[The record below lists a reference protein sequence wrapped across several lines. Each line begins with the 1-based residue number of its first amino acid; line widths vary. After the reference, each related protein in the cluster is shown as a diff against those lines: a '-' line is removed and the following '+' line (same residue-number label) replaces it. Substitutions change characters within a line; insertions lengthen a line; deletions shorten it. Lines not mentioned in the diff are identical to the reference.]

1 MTDQTTSS
9 RRAPAVRTVARVD
22 SSVGG
27 TPQSGGPVGHA
38 AANGT
43 ARAQAAG
50 RGVGPE
56 GGRRRIPGWLAG
68 RIPGRPRSSG
78 ADAGRTPPEGWRRGA
93 TPRIA
98 ALLAYVI
105 GLLDILSAV
114 TPPGHGRVIQLRSVL
129 PGYIPEHARTLTVL
143 VGVLLILLAHGLARR
158 KRRAWQLVLTLTAA
172 STVLH
177 VLKGLD
183 YDDAIG
189 SAVFALWLMYRHRDF
204 HAEPDPSS
212 RWHALGALIALFTMS
227 LLIGIAML
235 RIGWARHLIGH
246 YPLSEQLEHVILGL
260 VGAHGPVNIPS
271 PRVDRVI
278 SRTLAGMGLLTAAV
292 PTWMALRPAHPFPR
306 HNRDDEAGLIAL
318 LARHG
323 AEDSLGWFAL
333 RRDKAV
339 IWSPSGKSAIAYRVL
354 SGVMLASGDPIGD
367 REAWPGAIAEFLR
380 VAASHA
386 WVPAVI
392 GCSAHGGTAWTRS
405 GLTAL
410 ELGDEAV
417 LSVEDFSLEGRPM
430 RGVRQ
435 AVARA
440 ERAGYTATARRLKDV
455 PAAERAALRRAARA
469 WRGSEPE
476 RGFSMALGRFSEDPT
491 DPTVPCQ
498 VAPWAAECVLVTAV
512 SRPEPV
518 DAPAPAPA
526 PAAGT
531 KPDGA
536 GTAATPTAESSDG
549 SGAGEPRGMLL
560 FVPWGRD
567 GMSLDLMLRDPQAD
581 NGVTELLIVS
591 AVRSGKEL
599 GIRRISLNFAAF
611 RQLLEHG
618 GRLGAGPVARGT
630 KWLLVFMS
638 RWFQIESLYRF
649 NARFRPAWEPRYV
662 CFPANRDLPRV
673 AVAMAEAEA
682 FLTKPWRRSKGPQ
695 QAPDDE

>member
-9 RRAPAVRTVARVD
+9 RRASAVHTVARVD
-22 SSVGG
+22 SSSGRS
-27 TPQSGGPVGHA
+27 PRGGPVGGA
-38 AANGT
+38 PANGAAPAGAGDRE
-43 ARAQAAG
+43 ARS
-50 RGVGPE
+50 E
-56 GGRRRIPGWLAG
+56 GGRRHIRGWLAE
-68 RIPGRPRSSG
+68 RLPGGPRGGVKGSG
-78 ADAGRTPPEGWRRGA
+78 KTPPEGWRRGA

-98 ALLAYVI
+98 ALLAYAI
-105 GLLDILSAV
+105 GLLDIVSAV
-114 TPPGHGRVIQLRSVL
+114 TPPGHGRVVELRSVL

-158 KRRAWQLVLTLTAA
+158 KRRAWQLVLALTAA

-183 YDDAIG
+183 YDDATG
-189 SAVFALWLMYRHRDF
+189 SAIFGLWLVYRYRDF

-212 RWHALGALIALFTMS
+212 RWRALGALTALFTMS
-227 LLIGIAML
+227 LLTGIAML

-246 YPLSEQLEHVILGL
+246 YPLSEQLEHVVLGL
-260 VGAHGPVNIPS
+260 VGAHGPVSIPS
-271 PRVDRVI
+271 PRADRVV

-306 HNRDDEAGLIAL
+306 HNTDDEAGLIAL

-323 AEDSLGWFAL
+323 ADDSLGWFAL

-392 GCSAHGGTAWTRS
+392 GCSAHGGTAWTRA

-417 LSVEDFSLEGRPM
+417 LSVEEFSLEGRPM

-435 AVARA
+435 AVARV
-440 ERAGYTATARRLKDV
+440 ERAGYTAAARRLKDV
-455 PAAERAALRRAARA
+455 PAAERAALRRMART

-476 RGFSMALGRFSEDPT
+476 RGFSMALGRFSEDSA
-491 DPTVPCQ
+491 DPEAPDQ
-498 VAPWAAECVLVTAV
+498 VAPWAAECVLVTAS
-512 SRPEPV
+512 SRAEPA
-518 DAPAPAPA
+518 DTTEAG
-526 PAAGT
+526 PAAGAS
-531 KPDGA
+531 PDQA
-536 GTAATPTAESSDG
+536 TAPGPATTSAKTMTEP
-549 SGAGEPRGMLL
+549 GAGEPRGMLL

-581 NGVTELLIVS
+581 NGVTELLIVA

-649 NARFRPAWEPRYV
+649 NSRFRPAWEPRYV
-662 CFPANRDLPRV
+662 CFPTNRDLPRV

>member
-1 MTDQTTSS
+1 M
-9 RRAPAVRTVARVD
+9 
-22 SSVGG
+22 
-27 TPQSGGPVGHA
+27 
-38 AANGT
+38 
-43 ARAQAAG
+43 
-50 RGVGPE
+50 
-56 GGRRRIPGWLAG
+56 
-68 RIPGRPRSSG
+68 
-78 ADAGRTPPEGWRRGA
+78 
-93 TPRIA
+93 
-98 ALLAYVI
+98 LAYAI
-105 GLLDILSAV
+105 GLLDIFSAV
-114 TPPGHGRVIQLRSVL
+114 TPPGHGRVVQLRSVL

-183 YDDAIG
+183 YDDATG
-189 SAVFALWLMYRHRDF
+189 SAVFGLWLAYRHRDF

-212 RWHALGALIALFTMS
+212 RWRALGVLIALFAMS
-227 LLIGIAML
+227 LLTGIVML
-235 RIGWARHLIGH
+235 RIGGARHLIG
-246 YPLSEQLEHVILGL
+246 PNSLSTQLEHVVLGL
-260 VGAHGPVNIPS
+260 VGAHGPVSIPS
-271 PRVDRVI
+271 PRVDRVVA
-278 SRTLAGMGLLTAAV
+278 RTLAGMGLLTVAV

-306 HNRDDEAGLIAL
+306 PTADDEAGLIAL
-318 LARHG
+318 LERHG
-323 AEDSLGWFAL
+323 SEDSLGWFAL

-380 VAASHA
+380 VAGRHA

-392 GCSAHGGTAWTRS
+392 GCSAHGGTAWTRA

-417 LSVEDFSLEGRPM
+417 LSVADFSLDGRPM

-435 AVARA
+435 AVARV

-455 PAAERAALRRAARA
+455 PAAELATLRRLART

-476 RGFSMALGRFSEDPT
+476 RGYSMALGRFSEDVTAP
-491 DPTVPCQ
+491 DAPGG
-498 VAPWAAECVLVTAV
+498 VARWAAECVLVTAV
-512 SRPEPV
+512 DR
-518 DAPAPAPA
+518 AGPAQ
-526 PAAGT
+526 
-531 KPDGA
+531 
-536 GTAATPTAESSDG
+536 
-549 SGAGEPRGMLL
+549 GEPRGMLL

-581 NGVTELLIVS
+581 NGVTELLIVA

-618 GRLGAGPVARGT
+618 GRLGAGPVSRGT

-649 NARFRPAWEPRYV
+649 NTRFRPSWEPRYV
-662 CFPANRDLPRV
+662 CFPTNRDLPRV

-682 FLTKPWRRSKGPQ
+682 FLTKPWRRSKGPSP
-695 QAPDDE
+695 APDDE

>member
-1 MTDQTTSS
+1 
-9 RRAPAVRTVARVD
+9 
-22 SSVGG
+22 
-27 TPQSGGPVGHA
+27 
-38 AANGT
+38 
-43 ARAQAAG
+43 
-50 RGVGPE
+50 
-56 GGRRRIPGWLAG
+56 
-68 RIPGRPRSSG
+68 
-78 ADAGRTPPEGWRRGA
+78 
-93 TPRIA
+93 
-98 ALLAYVI
+98 VI

-114 TPPGHGRVIQLRSVL
+114 TPPGHGRVVELRSVL

-246 YPLSEQLEHVILGL
+246 YPLSEQLEHVVLGL

-271 PRVDRVI
+271 PRADRVI

-306 HNRDDEAGLIAL
+306 HNRDDEAGLIGL

-323 AEDSLGWFAL
+323 GEDSLGWFAL

-367 REAWPGAIAEFLR
+367 REAWPGAITEFLR

-440 ERAGYTATARRLKDV
+440 ERAGYTTTARRLKDV
-455 PAAERAALRRAARA
+455 PAAELTALRRAARA

-476 RGFSMALGRFSEDPT
+476 RGFSMALGRFSEDPADST
-491 DPTVPCQ
+491 APGQ
-498 VAPWAAECVLVTAV
+498 IAPWAAECVLVTAV

-518 DAPAPAPA
+518 DGTGPEPAP
-526 PAAGT
+526 GT
-531 KPDGA
+531 KPDQA
-536 GTAATPTAESSDG
+536 RTAATPEASGG
-549 SGAGEPRGMLL
+549 SGVSEPRGMLL

-567 GMSLDLMLRDPQAD
+567 GMSLDLMLRDPRAD
-581 NGVTELLIVS
+581 NGVTELLIVA

-682 FLTKPWRRSKGPQ
+682 FLTKPWRRSRGPQ